1 MLREM
6 LYTAFISMAPVIEL
20 RGGIP
25 LGIGLGLTPWQA
37 YFSAVTG
44 NLIPVPVILIFVRRV
59 FRYIKDRGGALA
71 GMIEKLERKAHLK
84 GRIVRKYRSLG
95 LVVLVAIPIP
105 GTGAWTG
112 ALAAAFLDMRLR
124 DALPAI
130 LTGVLVAGII
140 VSGLSAGVISMLA

>member
-37 YFSAVTG
+37 YFSAVIG

-59 FRYIKDRGGALA
+59 FRYIKSRGGVFAD
-71 GMIEKLERKAHLK
+71 MIEKLEQKAHLK

-95 LVVLVAIPIP
+95 LVILVAIPIP

-140 VSGLSAGVISMLA
+140 VSGLSAGVISIFA